1 MSNYTLLR
9 KVMACYTQKDLSS
22 SEIVESTLKTFF
34 LIIIIFLN
42 TNSFPACSQR
52 EINKQCVPAF

>member
-9 KVMACYTQKDLSS
+9 KVMECYTQKVLSS
-22 SEIVESTLKTFF
+22 PENVESTLKTDFF
-34 LIIIIFLN
+34 IIIFPN

-52 EINKQCVPAF
+52 EINKQSVPAF